1 MNHFDPGA
9 ARKNALTR
17 LFSPRSLAV
26 FGGKAAAELIG
37 QARKLGFA
45 GHIWPVH
52 PRHGEV
58 AGVKAFSRISDLPE
72 VPDAA
77 FIGVNRHASID
88 VAEELA
94 ALGVG
99 GAVAYASGYAEQGE
113 EGRGLQAAL
122 VQASGGMRLLGP
134 NCYGFINYFDR
145 AMVWPD
151 QFGGGQV
158 ARGVAIVTQ
167 SGNIGLNITMQR
179 RGLPLG
185 YLITLGNQAD
195 IAHADAIEAVL
206 DDPRV
211 TAIGLHMEGVG
222 DLVAFAAAVARAHAL
237 KIPVVALKTGRSAAA
252 AEIALSHT
260 GSMASGDAVVEAF
273 FRRIGVARV
282 GSVAALLETLK
293 LVHVHGA
300 LPGRSIS
307 SLSCSGGE
315 AALMADTA
323 LAHGLS
329 FAPLSAPV
337 RAELEESLDP
347 LVHVSNPL
355 DYHTFGWGDREK
367 LARTFAA
374 MMRAGADLNVL
385 ILDYP
390 RDDQCSDAA
399 WQPAALALED
409 AARQT
414 GARAALVASLP
425 ENVPEARADALLA
438 AGVAP
443 LLGIAEAVEAIEAAA
458 ACGAA
463 AAGGMLVSGAPAQA
477 VAVSEARGKALL
489 SAFGVPVPG
498 GGTVETGAGAGALA
512 AELGFP
518 VAVKACGASLLHKTE
533 AGAVRLNLACAE
545 AVEQAAQALL
555 PMTGSV
561 LVERMVQGAV
571 AELIVGV
578 ARDPVLGLYML
589 LGSGGVLAE
598 LVADSCVVLL
608 PASREEI
615 EVAVSGLRV
624 SRLLRGFRGAP
635 EADVEAMLSAIL
647 GIQEF
652 VCAHA
657 DEVQELDVNPL
668 MVCAKGKG
676 AVAADVLLRVA
687 PSVAH
692 G

>member
-1 MNHFDPGA
+1 MNHLATGTA
-9 ARKNALTR
+9 HKTSLQR
-17 LFSPRSLAV
+17 LLAPRSLAV
-26 FGGKAAAELIG
+26 FGGKAAAELIV
-37 QARKLGFA
+37 QARKLGYA
-45 GHIWPVH
+45 GNIWPVH
-52 PRHGEV
+52 PRHAEV
-58 AGVKAFSRISDLPE
+58 AGVKTCARIADLPQ

-88 VAEELA
+88 VVAELTEL
-94 ALGVG
+94 GTG

-113 EGRGLQAAL
+113 EGRALQAAL
-122 VQASGGMRLLGP
+122 VQAAGAMRLLGP
-134 NCYGFINYFDR
+134 NCYGFINYFDK

-151 QFGGGQV
+151 QFGGAQV
-158 ARGVAIVTQ
+158 SRGVAVITQ

-185 YLITLGNQAD
+185 YMITLGNQAD

-222 DLVAFAAAVARAHAL
+222 DPMAFAAAVARAHAQ

-252 AEIALSHT
+252 ADIALSHT
-260 GSMASGDAVVEAF
+260 GSMASGDAVVDAF

-282 GSVAALLETLK
+282 GSVASLLETLK
-293 LVHVHGA
+293 LLHVHGG

-323 LAHGLS
+323 LAHGLT
-329 FAPLSAPV
+329 FAPLSPAV
-337 RAELEESLDP
+337 RADLAESLDE

-355 DYHTFGWGDREK
+355 DYHTFGWGDRAK
-367 LARTFAA
+367 LGQTFGA
-374 MMRAGADLNVL
+374 MMRAGADLNLL

-390 RDDQCSDAA
+390 RGDQCSDAA

-409 AARQT
+409 AARTT

-425 ENVPEARADALLA
+425 ENVSEARAAALLA

-443 LLGIAEAVEAIEAAA
+443 LLGIQEAVEAIHAAA
-458 ACGAA
+458 TCGAA
-463 AAGGMLVSGAPAQA
+463 FPGTLLLSAAPTNTI
-477 VAVSEARGKALL
+477 AVSEAQGKALL
-489 SAFGVPVPG
+489 AACGVPVPAG
-498 GGTVETGAGAGALA
+498 GSADTCAGAA
-512 AELGFP
+512 AIGEKLGFP
-518 VAVKACGASLLHKTE
+518 VAVKACSASLLHKTE
-533 AGAVRLNLACAE
+533 AGGVRLNLRSAAE
-545 AVEQAAQALL
+545 VEMAAHALL

-561 LVERMVQGAV
+561 LIERMVQGAM

-598 LVADSCVVLL
+598 LVADSAIVLL
-608 PASREEI
+608 PASKDEI
-615 EVAVSGLRV
+615 AAAVSRLRV
-624 SRLLRGFRGAP
+624 DRLLRGFRGAP
-635 EADVEAMLSAIL
+635 EADVEAMLKAIL
-647 GIQEF
+647 CIQDF

-657 DEVQELDVNPL
+657 GAVQELDVNPL
-668 MVCAKGKG
+668 MVCAKGQG
-676 AVAADVLLRVA
+676 AYAADVLLRIA
-687 PSVAH
+687 PEIAH

>member
-1 MNHFDPGA
+1 MNHVGPEEA
-9 ARKNALTR
+9 AKTGLSR
-17 LFSPRSLAV
+17 LFAPRSLAV
-26 FGGKAAAELIG
+26 FGGKAALELIG
-37 QARKLGFA
+37 QAGRLGFE
-45 GHIWPVH
+45 GEIWPVH
-52 PRHGEV
+52 PRHAEIG
-58 AGVKAFSRISDLPE
+58 GLKAFRCVQDLPS

-77 FIGVNRHASID
+77 FIGVNRHASIE
-88 VAEELA
+88 VAAELS

-113 EGRGLQAAL
+113 EGSGLQAAL
-122 VQASGGMRLLGP
+122 VRAAGGMRLLGP

-145 AMVWPD
+145 ALVWPD
-151 QFGGGQV
+151 QFGGGAV
-158 ARGVAIVTQ
+158 ARGVAVITQ
-167 SGNIGLNITMQR
+167 SGNIGLNMTMQR

-222 DLVAFAAAVARAHAL
+222 DPVAFAAAVARAHAQ

-252 AEIALSHT
+252 ADIALSHT
-260 GSMASGDAVVEAF
+260 GSMASGDAVVDAF
-273 FRRIGVARV
+273 FHRIGVARV
-282 GSVAALLETLK
+282 ESVAALLETLK
-293 LVHVHGA
+293 LLHVHGG

-323 LAHGLS
+323 LERGLA
-329 FAPLSAPV
+329 FAPLSAEV
-337 RAELEESLDP
+337 RTALAETLDD

-367 LARTFAA
+367 LGRTFAA
-374 MMRAGADLNVL
+374 MMRAGADLNLL

-390 RDDQCSDAA
+390 REDACNPAA
-399 WQPAALALED
+399 WEPAALALED
-409 AARQT
+409 AARET

-425 ENVPEARADALLA
+425 ENLSQARAEALMA

-443 LLGIAEAVEAIEAAA
+443 LLGIAEAVQAIDAAA
-458 ACGAA
+458 ACVGAFGGRLLVSAVPPGAA
-463 AAGGMLVSGAPAQA
+463 
-477 VAVSEARGKALL
+477 AVSEAQGKALL
-489 SAFGVPVPG
+489 GAAGVPVPVG
-498 GGTVETGAGAGALA
+498 GVAADAAGAA
-512 AELGFP
+512 AVAARIGFP

-533 AGAVRLNLACAE
+533 AGGVRLNLRSALE
-545 AVEQAAQALL
+545 VEMAARALL
-555 PMTGSV
+555 PLTGQV

-578 ARDPVLGLYML
+578 SRDPVLGLYML

-598 LVADSCVVLL
+598 LVADSAVVLL
-608 PASREEI
+608 PASRDEI
-615 EVAVSGLRV
+615 AGAVAGLRV
-624 SRLLRGFRGAP
+624 DRLLRGFRGAP
-635 EADVEAMLSAIL
+635 EGDREALLDAVL
-647 GIQEF
+647 RIQDY
-652 VCAHA
+652 VCGHA
-657 DEVQELDVNPL
+657 DHVQELDVNPL
-668 MVCAKGKG
+668 MVCAKGQG
-676 AVAADVLLRVA
+676 AVAADVLLL
-687 PSVAH
+687 VAH

>member
-1 MNHFDPGA
+1 MNHLAPGV
-9 ARKNALTR
+9 ARNTSLRR
-17 LFSPRSLAV
+17 LLAPRSLAV
-26 FGGKAAAELIG
+26 FGGKAATELIG
-37 QARKLGFA
+37 QARRLGYA
-45 GHIWPVH
+45 GNIWPVH
-52 PRHGEV
+52 PRHAEI
-58 AGVKAFSRISDLPE
+58 AGVKTCATIADLPD

-88 VAEELA
+88 VAAELA

-99 GAVAYASGYAEQGE
+99 GAVSYASGFAEQGE
-113 EGRGLQAAL
+113 EGRRLQTALLQAA
-122 VQASGGMRLLGP
+122 GPMRLLGP

-158 ARGVAIVTQ
+158 SRGVAVITQ

-211 TAIGLHMEGVG
+211 TAIGLHMEGLG
-222 DLVAFAAAVARAHAL
+222 DPVAFAAAVARAHAS

-252 AEIALSHT
+252 ADIALSHT
-260 GSMASGDAVVEAF
+260 GSMSSGDAVVDAF

-282 GSVAALLETLK
+282 RSVAALLESLK
-293 LVHVHGA
+293 LLHVHGG

-323 LAHGLS
+323 LSQGLT
-329 FAPLSAPV
+329 FAPLSPAV
-337 RAELEESLDP
+337 RADLAESLDA

-355 DYHTFGWGDREK
+355 DYHTFGWGDRAK
-367 LARTFAA
+367 LGQTFAA
-374 MMRAGADLNVL
+374 MMRAGADLNLL

-390 RDDQCSDAA
+390 RGDQCSDAA
-399 WQPAALALED
+399 WQPAALALAD

-425 ENVPEARADALLA
+425 ENVPEAQAAALLA

-443 LLGIAEAVEAIEAAA
+443 LLGIPEAVEAIDAAA
-458 ACGAA
+458 TCGPPAS
-463 AAGGMLVSGAPAQA
+463 GTLVLSAAPAHA
-477 VAVSEARGKALL
+477 ASVSEARGKALL
-489 SAFGVPVPG
+489 SAFGVPVP
-498 GGTVETGAGAGALA
+498 AGATADTAVGAASLA
-512 AELGFP
+512 EKLGFP

-533 AGAVRLNLACAE
+533 AGAVRLNLRTAAE
-545 AVEQAAQALL
+545 IEMAAQTLL
-555 PMTGSV
+555 PITGSV

-598 LVADSCVVLL
+598 LVADSAIVLL
-608 PASREEI
+608 PATKSEI
-615 EVAVSGLRV
+615 AAAVSRLRV
-624 SRLLRGFRGAP
+624 DRLLRGFRGAP
-635 EADVEAMLSAIL
+635 EADVEAMLNAIL
-647 GIQEF
+647 CIQDF

-657 DEVQELDVNPL
+657 GAVQELDVNPL
-668 MVCAKGKG
+668 MVCAKGQG
-676 AVAADVLLRVA
+676 AVAADVLLRIA
-687 PSVAH
+687 PDIAH